1 MKNWADLIARIL
13 ISSVFI
19 YEAID
24 SMLFF
29 DATKEQMT
37 LYNINWQQDILLTA
51 AIVLLLLGGILIL
64 IGYRM
69 GLGGVLVL
77 SYWIPVTFIAHAF
90 WELPQDEW
98 RWEAMFFARNLSIAG
113 GVIVLML
120 KGSGKFSVKRLMA
133 VIRIPKGET

>member
-1 MKNWADLIARIL
+1 MKNIADLIARIL
-13 ISSVFI
+13 ISGVFI

-29 DATKEQMT
+29 EQTKVQMS
-37 LYNINWQQDILLTA
+37 LYHINWQQD
-51 AIVLLLLGGILIL
+51 LLLIACISLLIIGGVLIL

-77 SYWIPVTFIAHAF
+77 AYWIPVTFIAHAF
-90 WELPQDEW
+90 WNMPQDEW
-98 RWEAMFFARNLSIAG
+98 RWEAMFFARNLAIAG
-113 GVIVLML
+113 GVIAIML
-120 KGSGKFSVKRLMA
+120 KGSEKYSVKRLMK